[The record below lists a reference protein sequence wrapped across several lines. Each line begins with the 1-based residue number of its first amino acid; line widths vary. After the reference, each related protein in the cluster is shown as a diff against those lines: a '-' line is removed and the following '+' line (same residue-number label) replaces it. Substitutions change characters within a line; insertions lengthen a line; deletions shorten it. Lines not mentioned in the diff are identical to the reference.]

1 MKYLILYFILNSS
14 HYEMTLLPDMTREEA
29 IKMELIPKDAREIT
43 KEEFDKIIN
52 VQLVKKKK

>member
-1 MKYLILYFILNSS
+1 
-14 HYEMTLLPDMTREEA
+14 MTLLPDMTREEA